1 MDGELQVVR
10 NFPLKT
16 IILNRAWREIF
27 DLFTHGDFVPLD
39 EIVSLINPQSAER
52 VERFL
57 DGLVRKGFLER
68 GGLSTLS
75 KYPFISIV
83 IPVRN
88 RPEDIRSCLQ
98 SLEKLDY
105 PKERMET
112 IVVDDA
118 SNDHT
123 ADVATRFGIRVIKLK
138 DHKQASY
145 CRNLGAEKAKGDI
158 LAFIDSDCVA
168 DPLWLRELAPAF
180 NDRTVGA
187 VGGMVDAYFER
198 KALDRYE
205 KVKSALN
212 VCNRFRRS
220 GITDQFFYVPS
231 CNLLS
236 RRDLFLMLG
245 GFKEDLY
252 VGEDVDFCWRVQ
264 DSGYHVEY
272 RPHGRIYHK
281 HRNSVKSFCSR
292 RFDYGTSEPML
303 QRLHPERGKQMVF
316 PPGASLFW
324 IIAILTIILKFPLLL
339 FLCAFFLFGD
349 GYDKSR
355 RISRKG
361 ISIGYSTVFMAVLRS
376 YFAFLYHC
384 CAFVSRYYLIWS
396 ALTIPFVPWAATI
409 ILGSHLLT
417 ALVEYFV
424 KKPPLNL
431 FSFTFYFSLEQ
442 LSYQLGVWW
451 GCLKGLSFRV
461 LNPRVTWSLSTER
474 RQRCFSKS

>member
-68 GGLSTLS
+68 DGLSTLS

-123 ADVATRFGIRVIKLK
+123 ADIATRFGIRVIKLK

-145 CRNLGAEKAKGDI
+145 CRNLGAEKANGDI

-187 VGGMVDAYFER
+187 VGGMVDAYFES
-198 KALDRYE
+198 KGLDRYE

-212 VCNRFRRS
+212 VCNHFKRS
-220 GITDQFFYVPS
+220 GITDRFFYVPS

-245 GFKEDLY
+245 GFREDLH
-252 VGEDVDFCWRVQ
+252 VGEDVDFCWNVQ
-264 DSGYHVEY
+264 DSGHYVEY
-272 RPHGRIYHK
+272 RPNGRVYHK
-281 HRNSVKSFCSR
+281 HRNSVASFCSR
-292 RFDYGTSEPML
+292 RFDYGTSEPIL
-303 QRLHPERGKQMVF
+303 QQLHPDRSKQMVF
-316 PPGASLFW
+316 PPGAFLFW
-324 IIAILTIILKFPLLL
+324 IIAAFAIILKFPLLL
-339 FLCAFFLFGD
+339 SLCAFVLFVD
-349 GYDKSR
+349 AYDKSLKVR
-355 RISRKG
+355 RKG
-361 ISIGYSTVFMAVLRS
+361 ISINFPLLFMAVLRS
-376 YFAFLYHC
+376 YFALLYHC
-384 CAFVSRYYLIWS
+384 CAFISRYYLICV
-396 ALTIPFVPWAATI
+396 AFFVPLFPWGSTI
-409 ILGSHLLT
+409 ILLSHLLT
-417 ALVEYFV
+417 GLVEYFV
-424 KKPPLNL
+424 KKPALNL
-431 FSFTFYFSLEQ
+431 FSFIYYFSLEQ

-451 GCLKGLSFRV
+451 GCLKGVSFRV

-474 RQRCFSKS
+474 RQRCLSKS